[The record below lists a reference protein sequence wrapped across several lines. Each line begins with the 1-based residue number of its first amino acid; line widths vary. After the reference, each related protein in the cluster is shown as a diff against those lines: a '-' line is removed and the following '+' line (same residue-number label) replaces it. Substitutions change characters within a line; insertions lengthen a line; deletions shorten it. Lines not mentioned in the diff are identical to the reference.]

1 MKGTRKSIKKWLV
14 CNYKTNMRIAILAS
28 NLIKIPPTP
37 KDVPAG
43 FSGAVEEI
51 VYRITEGMVKRGHKV
66 TLFAC
71 GDSKTSAKLV
81 SVTAK
86 ATAKDTKIGVGP
98 HIAYEYLLITKAYQ
112 MAKEGK
118 FDIIHSHFDKKSAY
132 FAPLVET
139 PTVSTLHSPLEGS
152 SNILS
157 HFKNTQHY
165 ISISNAQ
172 RKAIPNLNY
181 IATIY
186 HGLDLSTYPFDEKGG
201 ESLVYV
207 GRIMPEKG
215 VDTAIKVSQQTNRK
229 LIILGWAAR
238 QSMKYYQDK
247 VKPFINGKD
256 IQNHGFISRKS
267 LKEYLKNAKA
277 LLFPIQWEEPFGLV
291 MIEAM
296 ACGTPVVAYARGSV
310 PEVVKDGETGFIV
323 NSSDN
328 DKRGDFVIKKTGL
341 EGLVEAV
348 QRINMMEPEEYQ
360 KMRLDCRH
368 CVEEKFTVEK
378 MVEGYE
384 RVYEKILKL

>member
-1 MKGTRKSIKKWLV
+1 
-14 CNYKTNMRIAILAS
+14 MRIAILAS
-28 NLIKIPPTP
+28 NLIKIPPKP

-43 FSGAVEEI
+43 FSGAPEEI
-51 VYRITEGMVKRGHKV
+51 VSRITEALVARGHKV
-66 TLFAC
+66 TLFAS
-71 GDSKTSAKLV
+71 GDSRTRAKLV
-81 SVTAK
+81 SVTSH
-86 ATAKDTKIGVGP
+86 ATAKDKNIGIGP
-98 HIAYEYLLITKAYQ
+98 HEAYEYSLISRCYL
-112 MAKEGK
+112 MAKDGK
-118 FDIIHSHFDKKSAY
+118 FDIIHSHVNKKSLY

-139 PTVSTLHSPLEGS
+139 PTVTTLHSPLDKME
-152 SNILS
+152 NIM
-157 HFKNTQHY
+157 KDYKQTQY
-165 ISISNAQ
+165 YVSISDAQ
-172 RKAIPNLNY
+172 REAIPDLNY
-181 IATIY
+181 ISTIY
-186 HGLDLSTYPFDEKGG
+186 HGLDLSTYPFDKKGG

-247 VKPFINGKD
+247 VKPYINGKD

-348 QRINMMEPEEYQ
+348 QRINMMESEEYQ

-378 MVEGYE
+378 MVDE
-384 RVYEKILKL
+384 YEKVYQKIVRRI